1 MTNIST
7 KRSSS
12 HIHKS
17 VSITSDISN
26 DERIHIDDHKND
38 LSASTTVVR
47 QREGEEV
54 VKNEKSSQQ
63 ANEPDDRTNSVVP
76 LTYQQKEEQANYA
89 AAVKVDGQEYQEVE
103 QEITTDNN
111 SSNKRRR
118 YYYNEQTTYH
128 LKRLFYETIGHGRKP
143 TRQERH
149 ILHEQTGVNPR
160 KMTYYLSNMKR
171 RHIRELQ
178 EFRQL
183 INEGAID
190 GRYASYVN
198 YCNRRTMASAA
209 TYRQE
214 DGKEEQGKNNKEKV
228 YCEEENEGS

>member
-1 MTNIST
+1 M
-7 KRSSS
+7 
-12 HIHKS
+12 
-17 VSITSDISN
+17 
-26 DERIHIDDHKND
+26 DDPKND
-38 LSASTTVVR
+38 LSINPLTSTTVVR
-47 QREGEEV
+47 QRESEQV

-63 ANEPDDRTNSVVP
+63 TNETKDRTNEAIP
-76 LTYQQKEEQANYA
+76 LTQQQNDEQENYTA
-89 AAVKVDGQEYQEVE
+89 TVNVDGQEYQEVE
-103 QEITTDNN
+103 EEVTSDNN
-111 SSNKRRR
+111 NGNKRRR

-128 LKRLFYETIGHGRKP
+128 LKKLFYETIGHGRKP

-198 YCNRRTMASAA
+198 YCNRRMIASAS
-209 TYRQE
+209 TSRQE
-214 DGKEEQGKNNKEKV
+214 EGKEEQGKNNKEKV
-228 YCEEENEGS
+228 DCEEENETS